1 VMDETPHA
9 LIAGDGAAR
18 LAAESGFRPV
28 DLLTPEAERIW
39 RSRLDDQV
47 GRNDAYHQH
56 ARRMARALAADPEHA
71 DALHGTVN
79 VIARDRRGDIACGV
93 STSGWA
99 WKHPGRMGDSPIVGA
114 GNYADNRYGAAAC
127 TGRGEMAQ
135 RLCTAHSVVMAMRYG
150 LPLDAALTQAARDLH
165 RLADP
170 YWSEVN
176 IVAIDATGRHGAVSI
191 VAGKTYIVQTG
202 EMESFEELERRYVPA
217 PA

>member
-1 VMDETPHA
+1 
-9 LIAGDGAAR
+9 
-18 LAAESGFRPV
+18 
-28 DLLTPEAERIW
+28 
-39 RSRLDDQV
+39 
-47 GRNDAYHQH
+47 
-56 ARRMARALAADPEHA
+56 
-71 DALHGTVN
+71 
-79 VIARDRRGDIACGV
+79 
-93 STSGWA
+93 
-99 WKHPGRMGDSPIVGA
+99 MGDSPIVGA

-135 RLCTAHSVVMAMRYG
+135 RLCTAHSVVTAMRYG

-165 RLADP
+165 RLEDP